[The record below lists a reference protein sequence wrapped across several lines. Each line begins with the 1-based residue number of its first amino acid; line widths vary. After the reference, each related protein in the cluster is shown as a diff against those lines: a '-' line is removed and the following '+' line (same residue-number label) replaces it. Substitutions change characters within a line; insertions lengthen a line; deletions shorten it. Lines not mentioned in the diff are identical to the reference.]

1 MSEQEIQETEFEE
14 GEKSQF
20 SDSDFTVNRSKIKK
34 LQHRVTE
41 LPSRLR
47 LAAQGAWRG
56 KERGLAVKTGVII

>member
-34 LQHRVTE
+34 L
-41 LPSRLR
+41 
-47 LAAQGAWRG
+47 
-56 KERGLAVKTGVII
+56 